1 MNHRPNDYEETMIR
15 ILTKPTTNMWVFFR
29 PTIPVVVDKTKKEE
43 KIVGFKVIK
52 GEFLISFR

>member
-1 MNHRPNDYEETMIR
+1 
-15 ILTKPTTNMWVFFR
+15 MWVFFR